1 MMLTLRDICRRSVV
15 NLEKGVIIGTVD
27 DVLFDEKTS
36 QIEALLIYGRTRLFG
51 LLGRDSDVRIPWTE
65 IVSFGRDVI
74 MVSTP
79 VTEDKP
85 LARRRFLEL

>member
-51 LLGRDSDVRIPWTE
+51 LLGRDSDVSIPWTE

-79 VTEDKP
+79 VAEDTP
-85 LARRRFLEL
+85 PARRRFLEL